1 MNQPQPPRQQIQVKL
16 GDDLP
21 DEVYS
26 NLQIINFSPAEFIV
40 DFARFTPGQ
49 TKATI
54 HARIILNPTTAK
66 ALFKNLENSIKK
78 YESQFG
84 QIKLMGHEDKQIG
97 FQTVNP
103 VNGEK
108 QDE

>member
-49 TKATI
+49 SKATV
-54 HARIILNPTTAK
+54 HSRIILNPTTAK
-66 ALFKNLENSIKK
+66 ALLKNLENSVKK

-84 QIKLMGHEDKQIG
+84 PIKIFGKEDKVIG
-97 FQTVNP
+97 FQTVN
-103 VNGEK
+103 GDK
-108 QDE
+108 QEE